1 MNRKKLRR
9 WIIISILILA
19 TIPLLQ
25 TIYTLYIFLKYNSL
39 QPADAVV
46 VFAGNLSRIEAGYKI
61 VNEGYAD
68 SLIVSPEVSENIA
81 EYNKR
86 FNLRQTAITIIEDH
100 AMSTFENALYTDKL
114 VEAYNFRN
122 IILVTSDFHMPRSYF
137 IMRLL
142 TSPGVRIQRYSVY
155 KINESDSSWQRLIQ
169 KWRLLMFE
177 MIQLYGTL
185 VQAANYP
192 LTNLQ

>member
-1 MNRKKLRR
+1 MNRKKLPR
-9 WIIISILILA
+9 WIICSSFILTAIA
-19 TIPLLQ
+19 LLQ
-25 TIYTLYIFLKYNSL
+25 TIYTLYIFLQYNSL
-39 QPADAVV
+39 QPADAVL
-46 VFAGNLSRIEAGYKI
+46 VFAGNINRIETGYKI

-68 SLIVSPEVSENIA
+68 SLIVSPEVPGKIA

-86 FNLRQTAITIIEDH
+86 FDLRQTAITIIEDH
-100 AMSTFENALYTDKL
+100 AMTTFENALYTDKL

-122 IILVTSDFHMPRSYF
+122 VILVTSDFHMPRSYF

-142 TSPGVRIQRYSVY
+142 TGPGVRIQRYSVY
-155 KINESDSSWQRLIQ
+155 KINESDSSWERLIQ

-185 VQAANYP
+185 AQLAIYP

>member
-9 WIIISILILA
+9 WIIISLFILT
-19 TIPLLQ
+19 TITLLQ
-25 TIYTLYIFLKYNSL
+25 TTYTIYIFLKSNSL
-39 QPADAVV
+39 QPADVIL
-46 VFAGNLSRIEAGYKI
+46 VFAGSLDRIKTGYKL
-61 VNEGYAD
+61 VNQGYAD
-68 SLIVSPEVSENIA
+68 SLIVSPEIPEKIA

-114 VEAYNFRN
+114 VEAYNFRDV
-122 IILVTSDFHMPRSYF
+122 ILVTSDYHMPRSYF

-155 KINESDSSWQRLIQ
+155 ETNESTSSRQRLVQ
-169 KWRLLMFE
+169 RWRLLVFE

-185 VQAANYP
+185 VQAAIYP
-192 LTNLQ
+192 LANLQ

>member
-9 WIIISILILA
+9 WIIISFFILA

-25 TIYTLYIFLKYNSL
+25 TTYTLYIFLKYNSL
-39 QPADAVV
+39 QPADAVL
-46 VFAGNLSRIEAGYKI
+46 VFAGSPNRIETGYKI

-68 SLIVSPEVSENIA
+68 SLIVSPEVPEKIA

-86 FNLRQTAITIIEDH
+86 FNLRQTAITIVEDH

-122 IILVTSDFHMPRSYF
+122 VILVTSDIHMPRSYF

-142 TSPGVRIQRYSVY
+142 MSPDVRIQRYSVY
-155 KINESDSSWQRLIQ
+155 GNNESTSSRQRLIQ
-169 KWRLLMFE
+169 KWRLLIFE
-177 MIQLYGTL
+177 MVELYGTL
-185 VQAANYP
+185 AQAAIYP
-192 LTNLQ
+192 

>member
-9 WIIISILILA
+9 WIIISFCILA

-25 TIYTLYIFLKYNSL
+25 TTYTLYIFLKYNSL
-39 QPADAVV
+39 QSADAVL
-46 VFAGNLSRIEAGYKI
+46 VFAGSLNRIETGYKI

-68 SLIVSPEVSENIA
+68 FLIVSPEVPEKIA

-122 IILVTSDFHMPRSYF
+122 VILVTSDYHMPRSYF

-142 TSPGVRIQRYSVY
+142 TSASVRIQRYSAY
-155 KINESDSSWQRLIQ
+155 EINESESSWQRLIQ
-169 KWRLLMFE
+169 KWRLLMSE
-177 MIQLYGTL
+177 MVELYGTL
-185 VQAANYP
+185 VQAAIYP

>member
-1 MNRKKLRR
+1 MSSKKLRR
-9 WIIISILILA
+9 RIVCSSFILA

-25 TIYTLYIFLKYNSL
+25 IIYTLYIFLKHNSL
-39 QPADAVV
+39 QPADAVL
-46 VFAGNLSRIEAGYKI
+46 VFAGSPNRIEIGYKI

-68 SLIVSPEVSENIA
+68 SLIVSPEVPEKIA
-81 EYNKR
+81 EYKKR
-86 FNLRQTAITIIEDH
+86 FNLRQAAITIIEDH
-100 AMSTFENALYTDKL
+100 ASSTFENALYTDKL

-122 IILVTSDFHMPRSYF
+122 IILVTSDYHMPRSYF

-142 TSPGVRIQRYSVY
+142 TSPDVRIQRYSVY
-155 KINESDSSWQRLIQ
+155 GNNESTGSRQRLIQ

-185 VQAANYP
+185 VQAGIYP

>member
-9 WIIISILILA
+9 WIIISFLILV

-25 TIYTLYIFLKYNSL
+25 TTYTLYIFLKSNSL

-46 VFAGNLSRIEAGYKI
+46 VFAGNLNRIESGYKI

-68 SLIVSPEVSENIA
+68 SLIVSPEVTENIA

-86 FNLRQTAITIIEDH
+86 FNLRQEAITIIEDH
-100 AMSTFENALYTDKL
+100 AMSTFENALYTGKL
-114 VEAYNFRN
+114 VEAHNFRDV
-122 IILVTSDFHMPRSYF
+122 ILVTSDYHMPRSYF

-142 TSPGVRIQRYSVY
+142 TSPGVRIQRYSAY
-155 KINESDSSWQRLIQ
+155 EINESESSSQCLIQ

-185 VQAANYP
+185 AQASIYL
-192 LTNLQ
+192 LTNL

>member
-1 MNRKKLRR
+1 MNRKKLPR
-9 WIIISILILA
+9 WIICSSFILT
-19 TIPLLQ
+19 TIALLQ
-25 TIYTLYIFLKYNSL
+25 TIYTLYIFLQYNSL
-39 QPADAVV
+39 QPADAVL
-46 VFAGNLSRIEAGYKI
+46 VFAGNINRIETGYKI

-68 SLIVSPEVSENIA
+68 SLIVSPEVPEKIA

-100 AMSTFENALYTDKL
+100 AMTTFENALYTDKL

-122 IILVTSDFHMPRSYF
+122 VILVTSDFHMPRSYF

-142 TSPGVRIQRYSVY
+142 TGPGVRIQRYSVY
-155 KINESDSSWQRLIQ
+155 KINESDSSWERLIQ

-185 VQAANYP
+185 AQLAIYP

>member
-9 WIIISILILA
+9 WIIISFFILA
-19 TIPLLQ
+19 AIPLLQ
-25 TIYTLYIFLKYNSL
+25 TTYTLYIFLKYTSL
-39 QPADAVV
+39 QPADAVL
-46 VFAGNLSRIEAGYKI
+46 VFAGNLNRIETGYKI

-68 SLIVSPEVSENIA
+68 TLIVSPEVPEKIA

-86 FNLRQTAITIIEDH
+86 FNLRQTANTIIEDH

-114 VEAYNFRN
+114 VEAYNFRDV
-122 IILVTSDFHMPRSYF
+122 ILVTSDYHMPRSYF

-142 TSPGVRIQRYSVY
+142 TSPSIRIQRYSAY
-155 KINESDSSWQRLIQ
+155 EINESESSLQRFVHKRRRIVI
-169 KWRLLMFE
+169 E
-177 MIQLYGTL
+177 MIKVYGTL
-185 VQAANYP
+185 GQAAIYF

>member
-9 WIIISILILA
+9 WIICSSFILA
-19 TIPLLQ
+19 TIALLQ
-25 TIYTLYIFLKYNSL
+25 TTYTLYIFLKYNSL
-39 QPADAVV
+39 QPADAVL
-46 VFAGNLSRIEAGYKI
+46 VFAGDLNRIETGYKI
-61 VNEGYAD
+61 VNEGHAD
-68 SLIVSPEVSENIA
+68 SLIVSPASPENIA

-122 IILVTSDFHMPRSYF
+122 VILVTSDYHMPRSYF

-142 TSPGVRIQRYSVY
+142 TSASVRIQRYSAY
-155 KINESDSSWQRLIQ
+155 EINESESSWQRLIQ
-169 KWRLLMFE
+169 KWRLLMSE
-177 MIQLYGTL
+177 MVELYGTL
-185 VQAANYP
+185 VQAAIYP

>member
-1 MNRKKLRR
+1 MNCKKLPK
-9 WIIISILILA
+9 WVICSSFILT
-19 TIPLLQ
+19 TIALLQ
-25 TIYTLYIFLKYNSL
+25 TIYTLYIFLQYNSL
-39 QPADAVV
+39 QPADAVL
-46 VFAGNLSRIEAGYKI
+46 VFAGNINRIETGYKI

-68 SLIVSPEVSENIA
+68 SLIVSPEVPGKIA

-100 AMSTFENALYTDKL
+100 AMTTFENALYTDKL

-122 IILVTSDFHMPRSYF
+122 VILVTSDFHMPRSYF

-142 TSPGVRIQRYSVY
+142 TGPGVRIQRYSVY
-155 KINESDSSWQRLIQ
+155 KINESDSSWERLIQ

-177 MIQLYGTL
+177 MIQLYGSL
-185 VQAANYP
+185 AQLAIYP

>member
-9 WIIISILILA
+9 WIIISFFILA

-25 TIYTLYIFLKYNSL
+25 TTYTLYIFLQYNSL
-39 QPADAVV
+39 QPADAVL
-46 VFAGNLSRIEAGYKI
+46 VFAGSSNRIETGYKI

-68 SLIVSPEVSENIA
+68 SLIVSPEVPEKIA

-86 FNLRQTAITIIEDH
+86 FSLRQTAITIVEDD

-122 IILVTSDFHMPRSYF
+122 VILVTSDYHMPRSYF

-142 TSPGVRIQRYSVY
+142 TSSRVRIQRYSAY
-155 KINESDSSWQRLIQ
+155 EINESESSRQRLIQ
-169 KWRLLMFE
+169 KWRLLMSE
-177 MIQLYGTL
+177 MIELYGTL
-185 VQAANYP
+185 VQAAIYP
-192 LTNLQ
+192 STNLQ